1 MALQKLD
8 CACEVCAC
16 GVAAKYT
23 FMAGEEAGIALGVW
37 ACDGEMTC
45 KRCAFEV
52 REVGHGVAAT
62 LNGMGGRVG
71 VERVAFDA
79 VARKE
84 AGCSAEGS
92 ARADKVAEGC
102 DGAFRLCPDFG
113 GCPLLMRG
121 GVAGVGELVGA
132 EGGALA
138 GELLR
143 CGFDE
148 GEVFTRDFAFAPPV
162 AWGTRRTSA
171 PRARIICARSGELP
185 SLMTAMKGWPKTPQT
200 MARPVPMLPEVSS
213 TTVWASASSPEARAD
228 WMTARAARSFLEKP
242 GLR

>member
-1 MALQKLD
+1 
-8 CACEVCAC
+8 
-16 GVAAKYT
+16 
-23 FMAGEEAGIALGVW
+23 MAGEEAGIALGVW

-84 AGCSAEGS
+84 AGRSAEGS

-102 DGAFRLCPDFG
+102 DGAFRLRPDFG

-148 GEVFTRDFAFAPPV
+148 GEVFT
-162 AWGTRRTSA
+162 
-171 PRARIICARSGELP
+171 
-185 SLMTAMKGWPKTPQT
+185 
-200 MARPVPMLPEVSS
+200 
-213 TTVWASASSPEARAD
+213 
-228 WMTARAARSFLEKP
+228 
-242 GLR
+242 